1 MKQDF
6 DLHILPTSSI
16 IVGFG
21 AVNVFKK
28 LKSVVGATENSRFWK
43 NAKFIIKKI
52 VQKQKQKRVFSL
64 KLIIKFVHTSFIT

>member
-43 NAKFIIKKI
+43 KGKI
-52 VQKQKQKRVFSL
+52 HHQKDSSEAETEKSVLS
-64 KLIIKFVHTSFIT
+64 